1 MLNTQVIES
10 ITGLKGQTTGDVFK
24 LSVPRNEVLVTLDG
38 FEIIPFMGLTSWV
51 AFRQGPHHVTL
62 MGDIVV
68 FEEEIDGALSAAI
81 EAGLYVTALHNHFV
95 REQPRAMFMHIEGTA
110 DEAALATG
118 ANKIFDAI
126 ISARQMLPVQQTVKN
141 VNSSLDTHELET
153 IIGQKGEIKDGVF
166 KFILGRPTV
175 PVICTRCGN
184 LEINA
189 AMGYNTWAAFQGT
202 EERAAVCG
210 DFAMIETE
218 VRSVIGALRAG
229 KIEVVAVH
237 NHMFFE
243 EPRVIFLHYWGI
255 GNAQELAKTFK
266 RAVCTQEQ
274 SVAPSE
280 PAKRVAISDRYGS
293 IE

>member
-24 LSVPRNEVLVTLDG
+24 LSVPRKDVRVTLDG

-118 ANKIFDAI
+118 AHKVFDAVT
-126 ISARQMLPVQQTVKN
+126 SARQMLSVQETVEN
-141 VNSSLDTHELET
+141 VNSSLDTQDLEA
-153 IIGQKGEIKDGVF
+153 IIGHKGESKDGVF
-166 KFILGRPTV
+166 KFVLGRPTV
-175 PVICTRCGN
+175 PIICTRCGN
-184 LEINA
+184 LEIDA
-189 AMGYNTWAAFQGT
+189 ALGYNTWAAFQGT
-202 EERAAVCG
+202 DERAAVCG
-210 DFAMIETE
+210 DFAMLETE
-218 VRSVIGALRAG
+218 VRSVIRALQAG

-255 GNAQELAKTFK
+255 GNAHELAKTFK
-266 RAVCTQEQ
+266 GALTTQQ
-274 SVAPSE
+274 
-280 PAKRVAISDRYGS
+280 
-293 IE
+293 